1 MKTWKE
7 IRDFWKFKGE
17 RLFKVECKDS
27 QGWGQEKEDELGLSF
42 RWKLRIQLNMIF
54 VVAS

>member
-27 QGWGQEKEDELGLSF
+27 QGWEQEKEDELGLSL
-42 RWKLRIQLNMIF
+42 RCKQRIQLNI
-54 VVAS
+54 